1 MCNSVLMARM
11 AIEVSYSRRQFLQQ
25 TLQLG
30 AAAAVMTAVPMYALA
45 ERSSCLLSARSD
57 AAGQHFCAGYT
68 ENGTQVFQTPVPQ
81 RCHDIA
87 PHPFLP
93 CVAFVA
99 RRPGTQVYLLD
110 SRDGRIVHTLNARA
124 QRHFYGHGLFA
135 KDGSRLYLVE
145 NDTRQAGRGVVG
157 VYRLQ
162 QEQLVFEREFATHG
176 IEPHQFAWLPDHS
189 GFAIANGGV
198 RTEANS
204 REAMSDVVESSLTVV
219 NIDGSL
225 RSRDTLTD
233 PRASI
238 RHVAVAQ
245 DGTLVTGQQYIF
257 AQGNTLDDGYEPA
270 HGGSLIAVK
279 RPQQTLQLFPLAAA
293 QMDGVNYYSASITV
307 HNGLRWLAA
316 SAPRG
321 NRLQIWHLDSAVNL
335 LDYTLPDCAGIV
347 AVDDGFI
354 ATSGQQ
360 SCFHARSADNGVAM
374 QRLALPAGGW
384 DNHLAIAYS

>member
-1 MCNSVLMARM
+1 M
-11 AIEVSYSRRQFLQQ
+11 AIEMRCSRRQFLQQ
-25 TLQLG
+25 ALLLG
-30 AAAAVMTAVPMYALA
+30 AATTMAAVPMSALA
-45 ERSSCLLSARSD
+45 ARAYCLLSARSD

-68 ENGTQVFQTPVPQ
+68 QDGKQVFQTPVPQ

-93 CVAFVA
+93 RVAFVA
-99 RRPGTQVYLLD
+99 RRPGTQVYWLD
-110 SRDGRIVHTLNARA
+110 SRDGRILATLHARA
-124 QRHFYGHGLFA
+124 DRHFYGHGLFDA
-135 KDGSRLYLVE
+135 AGERLYLVE
-145 NDTRQAGRGVVG
+145 NDTQQPGRGVVG

-162 QEQLVFEREFATHG
+162 QERFVFEREFATHG
-176 IEPHQFAWLPDHS
+176 IEPHQFVWLPDRS

-204 REAMSDVVESSLTVV
+204 REAMSDVVESSLTLV
-219 NIDGSL
+219 NLDGSL
-225 RSRDTLTD
+225 RSRDTLAD
-233 PRASI
+233 SRASI

-257 AQGNTLDDGYEPA
+257 AEGNTLDDGYEPA
-270 HGGSLIAVK
+270 HGGSLIAIK
-279 RPQQTLQLFPLAAA
+279 RPQQSLQLFPLAAA

-321 NRLQIWHLDSAVNL
+321 NRLQIWHLDSTANL
-335 LDYTLPDCAGIV
+335 LDYALPDCAGIV

-360 SCFHARSADNGVAM
+360 ACFQAHSANHSVVM

-384 DNHLAIAYS
+384 DNHLSIAYS